1 VEGGPLGVDGDAVA
15 TVGVLA
21 GFQDAREGEWEQGF

>member
-15 TVGVLA
+15 PVGVLA
-21 GFQDAREGEWEQGF
+21 GFQDAWEGEWEEGF